1 MKVLIIGIDGLD
13 SILLE
18 KWEDV
23 LPNFKKLKDGGNQ
36 IKICPTFPIDS
47 PSVWASIYT
56 GLTPANHGILSV
68 DDYDVSL
75 LRGRTFWDIASRHG
89 KKVCII
95 NPFLAY
101 PAWQVN
107 GVMVSGPPFYTKSG
121 ASAYP
126 DSILEKYTIPHMG
139 GVLERYPVKN
149 ELRAFYERMRKI
161 TLNKADFG
169 LKILKDYDW
178 DLGFICFI
186 TLDGIEHFFW
196 RYFDENDPT
205 YPRNNP
211 YKDVIK
217 DSYELY
223 DKILG
228 EYLSLEYDVF
238 MILSD
243 HGHGMR
249 NTKLVNI
256 NEVLRKERYLK
267 SKTKNL
273 FTSSSY
279 LMSIIKHKLLDF
291 IYKYDLDDFTLKVTR
306 IIPSASKKIQKSSFS
321 IDFEGTLAYVSDM
334 HGMNPGGG
342 VEINSKNP
350 NVDYERLRTEIIK
363 KISGIR
369 DPNTGKKIV
378 KWVCKREELYNGK
391 YISKFPD
398 IVFELEE
405 EYGVNW
411 DIYTPLVTDC
421 YAHKIISGGHKR
433 DATFIIEGVDKE
445 KIVRSNMTSVDI
457 APTVLDLLHVKGN
470 LHFDGR
476 SILHEQTTSFH
487 KD

>member
-23 LPNFKKLKDGGNQ
+23 LPNFKRLKDGEKQ

-56 GLTPANHGILSV
+56 GLTPTNHEILSV

-101 PAWQVN
+101 PAWQVK

-161 TLNKADFG
+161 TLNEADFG

-205 YPRNNP
+205 FPGNNP
-211 YKDVIK
+211 YEDAVKNF
-217 DSYELY
+217 YQLY
-223 DKILG
+223 DEIVG
-228 EYLSLEYDVF
+228 EYTKLIDYDFLIV
-238 MILSD
+238 LSD

-249 NTKLVNI
+249 NIKLANI
-256 NEVLRKERYLK
+256 NETLRKAGYLK
-267 SKTKNL
+267 SNTKNS
-273 FTSSSY
+273 FSY
-279 LMSIIKHKLLDF
+279 LMSIIKFRLLDF
-291 IYKYDLDDFTLKVTR
+291 IYKHNLDDIALKITR
-306 IIPSASKKIQKSSFS
+306 IAPRISKNVQKSSFS
-321 IDFEGTLAYVSDM
+321 IDFENSLAYLSDL

-342 VEINSKNP
+342 IEINLKREAE
-350 NVDYERLRTEIIK
+350 YEQLRTEIIK
-363 KISGIR
+363 EISELK
-369 DPNTGKKIV
+369 DPKSGKKIV
-378 KWVCKREELYNGK
+378 EWICRREELYSGK
-391 YISKFPD
+391 YISRFPD
-398 IVFELEE
+398 IVFELKS

-411 DIYTPLVTDC
+411 DVYTPLVTDC
-421 YAHKIISGGHKR
+421 YAHKIISGGHTR
-433 DATFIIEGVDKE
+433 NAVFIIKGAVEGKMA
-445 KIVRSNMTSVDI
+445 RSSMTSVDV
-457 APTVLDLLHVKGN
+457 APTVLDLLRIEEN
-470 LHFDGR
+470 FNFDG
-476 SILHEQTTSFH
+476 SSLFVEW
-487 KD
+487 